1 MKFQALKL
9 DFLAYLEKILQN
21 SGDSA
26 KLAELKNGEI
36 SIFMYADEFKEYLNE
51 KTDNVSIFSKSL
63 SEVLSM
69 DFSSDQFISNDSTAE
84 TDALISDTDNLF
96 IGLVNELLGQD
107 EVNRYRQK

>member
-69 DFSSDQFISNDSTAE
+69 DFSSDQR
-84 TDALISDTDNLF
+84 
-96 IGLVNELLGQD
+96 LGQTAFLCLALSPFSIANAKA
-107 EVNRYRQK
+107 NRT